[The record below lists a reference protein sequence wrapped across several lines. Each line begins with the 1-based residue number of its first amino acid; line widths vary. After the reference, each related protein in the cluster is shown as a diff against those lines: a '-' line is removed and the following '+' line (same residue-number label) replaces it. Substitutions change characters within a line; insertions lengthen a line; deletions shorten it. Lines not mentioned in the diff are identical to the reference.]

1 MTTLG
6 FLLTLMFIVAIGLGL
21 ALWSLRRYTGDSPV
35 APPSAISRRAVK
47 EVYRSIQRLFI
58 PKDLAFPRQ

>member
-6 FLLTLMFIVAIGLGL
+6 FLLTLMWFVAIGPGL
-21 ALWSLRRYTGDSPV
+21 AFWSLRRHIGDSPV
-35 APPSAISRRAVK
+35 APPSALSRRAVK
-47 EVYRSIQRLFI
+47 EVYRSIERLFI

>member
-6 FLLTLMFIVAIGLGL
+6 LLLTLMLFVAIGPGL
-21 ALWSLRRYTGDSPV
+21 AVWSLRRYTGDSPV

-47 EVYRSIQRLFI
+47 EVYRPIERLFI
-58 PKDLAFPRQ
+58 PKDFAFPRQ